1 MASKIIP
8 FRRPKPVSN
17 SGQATPVE
25 RTEAMPDWAKALDVE
40 WIFKEADRRMGK
52 RLR

>member
-8 FRRPKPVSN
+8 FRRPASPTKTTQV
-17 SGQATPVE
+17 TPTE
-25 RTEAMPDWAKALDVE
+25 RAEALPEWAQTLDVE

-52 RLR
+52 RAR

>member
-8 FRRPKPVSN
+8 FRRPE
-17 SGQATPVE
+17 PVE
-25 RTEAMPDWAKALDVE
+25 QTARPTPKERADALPVWAQELDVA

-52 RLR
+52 RAR